1 MRKVVVFDEFA
12 YQCPHYNGKSKANNG
27 YGCDHPKQTN
37 TETID
42 GIKYGCCYCGSCP
55 LGVEVEDEDIGRDDV
70 DFQGF
75 CEEGY
80 VSEGEYLMIDCDED
94 ATPEQ
99 KEALFQYD
107 RYLHRYD
114 KKWLDEH
121 GIPNSYCD

>member
-1 MRKVVVFDEFA
+1 
-12 YQCPHYNGKSKANNG
+12 
-27 YGCDHPKQTN
+27 
-37 TETID
+37 
-42 GIKYGCCYCGSCP
+42 
-55 LGVEVEDEDIGRDDV
+55 
-70 DFQGF
+70 
-75 CEEGY
+75 
-80 VSEGEYLMIDCDED
+80 MIDCDED